1 MSERV
6 AFVGDADLVTPLR
19 VLGIRVYSPKNLDE
33 ARRILTRLKEEG
45 IALCFIHESLYESLR
60 EETEALQK
68 EIYPVAVGFSD
79 YRQASDY
86 MAERMKDMAI
96 QATGSDSLVKRRG

>member
-1 MSERV
+1 M
-6 AFVGDADLVTPLR
+6 GDADLVTPLR
-19 VLGIRVYSPKNLDE
+19 ILGIRVYSPETLEE

-45 IALCFIHESLYESLR
+45 IAVCFIHESLHVDLG
-60 EETEALQK
+60 EEINALQK

-86 MAERMKDMAI
+86 MSERMKNMAV